1 MNILVI
7 DTSSNICTVGVKKE
21 DTIVIQELD
30 EGKTHSEN
38 LMPLIQEV
46 FKKVGMKTRDLQ
58 IIAVTVGPGS
68 FTGIRIG
75 IATAKALGFTGDIKG
90 IEINSTEVLARNI
103 VENVD
108 YKVGIIDSRNN
119 QVYAGIYTN
128 EYELVKEYAGDIDDF
143 LEMLNTEI
151 RDKDRSIA
159 FSGTG
164 IIHKEK
170 IINNLKFAK
179 IIFADEVLQRGK
191 MLMQA
196 AIDKS
201 KDEKNMKDLKKILPN
216 YLKKSN
222 AER

>member
-46 FKKVGMKTRDLQ
+46 FKKLGMKTRDLQ
-58 IIAVTVGPGS
+58 TIAITVGPGS

-151 RDKDRSIA
+151 RDKYRSIA

-170 IINNLKFAK
+170 IINDLKFAK

>member
-46 FKKVGMKTRDLQ
+46 FKKLGMKTRDLQ
-58 IIAVTVGPGS
+58 TIAITVGPGS

-108 YKVGIIDSRNN
+108 YKVGIIDSMNN

-128 EYELVKEYAGDIDDF
+128 DYELVKEYAGDIDDF

-170 IINNLKFAK
+170 IINDLKFAK
-179 IIFADEVLQRGK
+179 VIFADEVLQRGK